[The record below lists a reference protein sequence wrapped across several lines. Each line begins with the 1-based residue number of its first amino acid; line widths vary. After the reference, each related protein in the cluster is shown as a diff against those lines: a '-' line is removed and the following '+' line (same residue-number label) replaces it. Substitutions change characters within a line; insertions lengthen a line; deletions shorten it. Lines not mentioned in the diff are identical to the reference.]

1 MLNSVIKTIAATSII
16 ATASMAAKPD
26 SPSVEAKDLKG
37 VKIKNLN
44 GGIIMCI
51 GDYAFLGAGTAMVQ
65 LLNKSGKPMGCEE
78 AKRELTK

>member
-1 MLNSVIKTIAATSII
+1 MLNSIIKTIAATSII

-44 GGIIMCI
+44 GGIMCI
-51 GDYAFLGAGTAMVQ
+51 GDYAFFSIGPAMVQ